1 MKILAVSDRVLDHIY
16 SSSVHEH
23 YPDVDLL
30 IGCGDLPFYYLEFLV
45 SALNAPLVY
54 VRGNHDAGPQYTV
67 DGRTLTSVQGGIDLH
82 GRLVNVDGITMAGLE
97 GSMRYRPK
105 APLMY
110 NEFEMRWEA
119 LRMLPLLLWRRLRDG
134 RAVDFFITHA
144 PPYDVHDRPDLAHRG
159 FRVFRTIIRYLKPRY
174 FLHGHIHVYRQD
186 VQKVTEVDETMVVNV
201 YPYRLLELNTK
212 EWRLNATRSR

>member
-1 MKILAVSDRVLDHIY
+1 MKILAVSDRVLGHIY

-110 NEFEMRWEA
+110 NELEMRWEA
-119 LRMLPLLLWRRLRDG
+119 LRMLPFLLWRRLRDG
-134 RAVDFFITHA
+134 RAVDLFITHA

-186 VQKVTEVDETMVVNV
+186 VQKVTEVDETTVVNV

-212 EWRLNATRSR
+212 EWRLSAPSSR